1 MREIHIAFKF
11 EERSAATQHILQ
23 QIKNGSDVSVIT
35 GRALPKILEPKVT
48 NLWRKT
54 FLALAIVAYFIN
66 RAKNLFLGVRKDVI
80 FSSVKRNVLMEHA
93 VNIILRRQEFDRV
106 FIHWCGYG
114 FLPPKS
120 IFLLESSL
128 KTIVHHDW
136 RFFTGG
142 CHVPAKC
149 FGFPSQ
155 CLSCPYV
162 ERPVGKRY
170 VENSRKLTADYLSG
184 NHFRHLFVSHYQKK
198 LIQKKLPSIVGE
210 VRQNTL
216 RRAFLRQDSAKSL
229 YAIRRAKSDAKW
241 ILFLGV
247 NDENDGNKGAWVL
260 NWIFE
265 NTNIFKGSTLFAAS
279 CKGLTFSPD
288 VSFSNLESDEVFAL
302 MSAADV
308 VLVPSRI
315 ETFSLVAYEAL
326 RCHTPVVVFPET
338 APCTFGEERMLFVA
352 KNNLPDDFAD
362 AIVTALKAKEREMS
376 ENWDSSTVDSR

>member
-1 MREIHIAFKF
+1 MRELHIAFKF
-11 EERSAATQHILQ
+11 EERSAATQHILE
-23 QIKNGSDVSVIT
+23 QINKGSDVSVIT
-35 GRALPKILEPKVT
+35 GRALPKIIEPKVKH
-48 NLWRKT
+48 LWRRT
-54 FLALAIVAYFIN
+54 FMALGIIAYFFN
-66 RAKNLFLGVRKDVI
+66 RAKNRFLGVSKRVI
-80 FSSVKRNVLMEHA
+80 FSSVRRNFLMENA
-93 VNIILRRQEFDRV
+93 VNLILSRQKFDRV

-120 IFLLESSL
+120 IFMLKSSC

-149 FGFPSQ
+149 SGFPSK

-170 VENSRKLTADYLSG
+170 VENSRRLTAENLSDS
-184 NHFRHLFVSHYQKK
+184 HSSHLFVSSYQKQ
-198 LIQKKLPSIVGE
+198 LIQKSLPSIRGE

-216 RRAFLRQDSAKSL
+216 REAFLREDSAKNL
-229 YAIRRAKSDAKW
+229 YANRRTRSDAKW
-241 ILFLGV
+241 IFFLGV

-260 NWIFE
+260 NWIYE
-265 NTNIFKGSTLFAAS
+265 NTHIFKGSTLFAAS
-279 CKGLTFSPD
+279 CKGLAFSPD
-288 VSFSNLESDEVFAL
+288 VSFNNLDSDEVFAL

-338 APCTFGEERMLFVA
+338 APCTFGEERSLFVA
-352 KNNLPDDFAD
+352 RDKAPNDFAD
-362 AIVTALKAKEREMS
+362 AIVTALKAKERKMN
-376 ENWDSSTVDSR
+376 ENWHSSAVDS